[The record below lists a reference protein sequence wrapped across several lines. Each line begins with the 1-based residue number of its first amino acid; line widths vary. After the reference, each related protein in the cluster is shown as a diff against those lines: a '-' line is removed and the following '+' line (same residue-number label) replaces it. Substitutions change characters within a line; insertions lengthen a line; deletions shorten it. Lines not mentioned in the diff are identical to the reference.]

1 MMIRPPYLR
10 QKQSWYKADGPHG
23 SLTVLEIMLVT
34 ANRFQYRV
42 WHPMVKG
49 KSNTVGRHVEWR
61 APYITVHSENWYEGI
76 DNALTVLTHPLLM
89 GGIVG
94 LRKQR

>member
-1 MMIRPPYLR
+1 MMIRPPYLH
-10 QKQSWYKADGPHG
+10 QGQFWYKADGPHG

-34 ANRFQYRV
+34 SNRFQYRV

-49 KSNTVGRHVEWR
+49 MCNTVGRHVEWR
-61 APYITVHSENWYEGI
+61 APYSTVHSENWYEGI
-76 DNALTVLTHPLLM
+76 DNALTVLTHRLLM

-94 LRKQR
+94 FRKQR